1 MDDTFYDVRGD
12 NIFIEKV
19 PTVTKVHND
28 EHAGKE
34 GKKKQPEPDHHE
46 KRNPQE
52 YMHAITQAAKT
63 SNELLAK
70 KGSPYRFRVYEE
82 KGNVMI
88 DLVMLDAAGKIIKEV
103 RRNITDDDFDKLINN
118 IASIEGLLFDS
129 NG

>member
-12 NIFIEKV
+12 SFHVDRVPNIPI
-19 PTVTKVHND
+19 VHND
-28 EHAGKE
+28 DHTDQE
-34 GKKKQPEPDHHE
+34 GKKRHSGPDHHE
-46 KRNPQE
+46 KRNPGA
-52 YMHAITQAAKT
+52 YMHTIARAAKN
-63 SNELLAK
+63 SNEVLAK
-70 KGSPYRFRVYEE
+70 KGSPYRFCVYEE

-88 DLVMLDAAGKIIKEV
+88 DLVMLDGAGKVVKEV